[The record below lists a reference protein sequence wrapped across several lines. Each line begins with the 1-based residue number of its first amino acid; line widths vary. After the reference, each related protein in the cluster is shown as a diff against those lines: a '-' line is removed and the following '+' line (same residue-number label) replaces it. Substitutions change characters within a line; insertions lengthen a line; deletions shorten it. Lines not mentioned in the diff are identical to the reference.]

1 MKIFFSGLLV
11 AAVTVCFIQG
21 CKKKE
26 ELPLYMQHMEGE
38 RQWRATERD
47 IYATGSLIDTTW
59 YSTMPINITVINST
73 TITTSVAD
81 TTGHPYYLTGILHF
95 IDVDQN
101 SSTITFANTVT
112 DIEHGLL
119 DTVVY
124 YYNDNYYT
132 EHQMSIGAQRKVEI
146 WLHSQ

>member
-1 MKIFFSGLLV
+1 
-11 AAVTVCFIQG
+11 
-21 CKKKE
+21 
-26 ELPLYMQHMEGE
+26 MEGE

-47 IYATGSLIDTTW
+47 IYVTGSLIDTTW

-101 SSTITFANTVT
+101 RDPAPFTLT
-112 DIEHGLL
+112 GLATL
-119 DTVVY
+119 R
-124 YYNDNYYT
+124 NAK
-132 EHQMSIGAQRKVEI
+132 SR
-146 WLHSQ
+146 L